1 MPQCEELWA
10 QNVPVSETMDPVCPT
25 VRNGGPSM
33 PQCEELWAQFVAW
46 QAIVPSYLSQLVL
59 LACQRVWKGQHNVA
73 TADCSLTVDKP

>member
-1 MPQCEELWA
+1 
-10 QNVPVSETMDPVCPT
+10 
-25 VRNGGPSM
+25 M